1 MTETATT
8 RRRAPTRWQLPA
20 TAGDERVSALARELA
35 LPIPVCA
42 LLRARG
48 IEDATAAR
56 RFLQSPL
63 TDLHPPSLMRDLDRA
78 VDRIADA
85 VRRGETILVHG
96 DYDVDG
102 ITSTTFLTRVLRALG
117 GRVEPFV
124 PNRMTDGYDLTE
136 AGVHAAVDARAA
148 LVVTCDCGTSALE
161 PVRQLKALG
170 IDTIITDH
178 HLPGGPL
185 PDAVAVLNPR
195 RPDCEY
201 PDKDLVA
208 GGVAFKLALGV
219 TRAMGAPDSL
229 VFDLLDLVA
238 LATVADVAP
247 LRGENRI
254 IVRHGLRRMA
264 SSTVPGIRALLR
276 ASGLDAKE
284 LTAGRLGFVL
294 APRLNATGR
303 IGSALRGVE
312 LLLTDDDGVALGI
325 ARELEELNRRRQDL
339 DRQTL
344 SEARRQLDAM
354 DFDRTHGIVLAAQ
367 GWHPGVI
374 GIVASRVVEET
385 ARPTVLVA
393 LDGDVG
399 KGSGR
404 SIPAFDLHGALVECR
419 DLFVRFGGH
428 RAAAGVTI
436 DAARIDEFAER
447 FNDVARSR
455 LKPEDLSHRLHI
467 DLELPLSEATDK
479 LVDALKHCEPYGV
492 GNPAPVFL
500 SSGVSAAAAVR
511 RIGESG
517 IRTRLARGPAAID
530 AVAWDFSHRVGDFDW
545 SAPIDVAYRL
555 ERDEWQG
562 RARLQARIADIRQ

>member
-1 MTETATT
+1 M
-8 RRRAPTRWQLPA
+8 RWALPKVQQEA
-20 TAGDERVSALARELA
+20 AVAAMARELS
-35 LPIPVCA
+35 LPLSVCS
-42 LLRARG
+42 LLVARG
-48 IEDATAAR
+48 MIDPAAVQ

-63 TDLHPPSLMRDLDRA
+63 SDLAPPSAMLDLDRA
-78 VDRIADA
+78 VERI
-85 VRRGETILVHG
+85 VRAIRGGETILVHG

-102 ITSTTFLTRVLRALG
+102 ITSTTFLTRVFRALG
-117 GRVEPFV
+117 GRVVPFV
-124 PNRMTDGYDLTE
+124 PNRMTDGYDLTD
-136 AGVHAAVDARAA
+136 AGVRAAVTHGAS
-148 LVVTCDCGTSALE
+148 LVVTCDCGTSAVE
-161 PVRQLKALG
+161 PVKRLRAAG

-185 PDAVAVLNPR
+185 PDAIAVLNPR
-195 RPDCEY
+195 RPDCAY

-219 TRAMGAPDSL
+219 LDAMEAPESL
-229 VFDLLDLVA
+229 AFDLIDLVA

-254 IVRHGLRRMA
+254 LVRHGLRKMA
-264 SSTVPGIRALLR
+264 QSSLPGMRALLR

-284 LTAGRLGFVL
+284 LTAGRIGFVL

-344 SEARRQLDAM
+344 DAARRQLDALDM
-354 DFDRTHGIVLAAQ
+354 NEYSGIVLAGE

-374 GIVASRVVEET
+374 GIVASRIVEET

-393 LDGDVG
+393 LENGIG

-419 DLFVRFGGH
+419 ELFVRFGGH
-428 RAAAGVTI
+428 RAAAGVTLET
-436 DAARIDEFAER
+436 ARVSAFAER
-447 FNDVARSR
+447 FNEIARSK
-455 LKPEDLSHRLHI
+455 LTPDDLAHTLHI
-467 DLELPLSEATDK
+467 DLELPIDLANDA

-500 SSGVSAAAAVR
+500 ASGVSAAAAVR
-511 RIGESG
+511 RIGETG
-517 IRTRLARGPAAID
+517 IRTRLAHGKATLD
-530 AVAWDFSHRVGDFDW
+530 AVAWDFAHRIRDFNW
-545 SAPIDVAYRL
+545 SKPIDVVYRL